1 MRPHFFPK
9 TFVKE
14 NKDISLEQFALEED
28 QLKELG
34 RLVTKLRKGIQDNAE
49 KEEGKYEEDKE
60 ASLKTIQEL
69 SMRIQQR
76 GTKSTRKSEEL
87 PYQAFKELVPEGSRR
102 KSRRGQPIGANEKV
116 EMVYKVV
123 ALKELQK
130 DVARAH
136 RVNASTVSQLVTKAK
151 KNKNFIP
158 ELLSAKEDKED
169 LASRIM
175 KIIEEMSLA
184 NIFID
189 SVAFV

>member
-1 MRPHFFPK
+1 
-9 TFVKE
+9 
-14 NKDISLEQFALEED
+14 
-28 QLKELG
+28 
-34 RLVTKLRKGIQDNAE
+34 
-49 KEEGKYEEDKE
+49 
-60 ASLKTIQEL
+60 
-69 SMRIQQR
+69 
-76 GTKSTRKSEEL
+76 
-87 PYQAFKELVPEGSRR
+87 
-102 KSRRGQPIGANEKV
+102 
-116 EMVYKVV
+116 MVYKVV

-175 KIIEEMSLA
+175 KIIEEISLA